1 MLKISHILELI
12 LGKEIASYIAKHSH
26 LVILSMIL
34 AAVSS
39 LFVVVPAVLIKPF
52 IDEGMKLGNDPVC
65 WKIPWIAF
73 ESGSWLA
80 WYKTEKVLVDN
91 ISPNRLL
98 LILAVIIFLSVLC
111 KSITIYFS
119 ELCATAFSQR
129 AVLSLRTD
137 LFKKY
142 ISLPLGFHQQRKS
155 GELIARA
162 TADVGRLQGS
172 VAHILIGLIKYP
184 VSALAFLIYLL
195 VTNYQLTLF
204 VFIIGPIIIG
214 LIRLFG
220 RKLKKHAVVVQD
232 AVAKVTSAYQESL
245 LCLKIIQGFC
255 REDYEEKKFKGL
267 ADNLYKRIMKYS
279 RWDLGTSPALDATVF
294 LLLPGVLILG
304 KVHFHHTLGEL
315 MAIMYAFSRLYD
327 PVKKLAKVHTSIRT
341 LQGATKRV
349 FGIMSTAS
357 AIQGQPDAIILSRH
371 KESIEFK
378 QVNFSYSPN
387 KPILQNLSFSVKAGE
402 MVAFVGKTGAG
413 KSTLMDLVPRFYDV
427 TGGSIAIDGIDIRNV
442 TLDSLRNQIG
452 IVNQETILFH
462 SSIEDNIAYGQ
473 TEKNLMELEAAA
485 KVANAHDFILAQP
498 NVYQTIV
505 GDQGTLLSGGQ
516 KQRISIARAILID
529 PTILILDEAASALDA
544 ESEKLV
550 QAAIENLQG
559 TRTILV
565 VAHRLSTILKANRIH
580 VLETGR
586 IVESGT
592 LEELL
597 DLNGRFR
604 QLYDMQFSNE
614 N

>member
-1 MLKISHILELI
+1 MRIFSHMLDSI
-12 LGKEIASYIAKHSH
+12 LGKEIAFYVKQHSG
-26 LVILSMIL
+26 LVILSMAL

-39 LFVVVPAVLIKPF
+39 LFVVVPAALIKPF
-52 IDEGMKLGNDPVC
+52 VDEGMKLGTDPVC

-80 WYKTEKVLVDN
+80 WHKTEKVLVDA
-91 ISPNRLL
+91 ISPNRFL
-98 LILAVIIFLSVLC
+98 LILSVVIFVSVLC
-111 KSITIYFS
+111 KSIAIYFS

-129 AVLSLRTD
+129 AVLSLRKD

-142 ISLPLGFHQQRKS
+142 ISLPLGFHQKKKS

-162 TADVGRLQGS
+162 TADVGALQGS

-195 VTNYQLTLF
+195 VMNYQLTLF
-204 VFIIGPIIIG
+204 VFIVGPIIIG

-220 RKLKKHAVVVQD
+220 RKLKKHAVAVQD
-232 AVAKVTSAYQESL
+232 AIARVTSAYQESL
-245 LCLKIIQGFC
+245 LCLKIVQGFC
-255 REDYEEKKFKGL
+255 KEDYEEKKFKGL
-267 ADNLYKRIMKYS
+267 ADNLYKRVMKYS
-279 RWDLGTSPALDATVF
+279 RWELGTSPAMDATVF

-304 KVHFHHTLGEL
+304 KIHFQHTLGEL
-315 MAIMYAFSRLYD
+315 MAIMYAFSKLYD
-327 PVKKLAKVHTSIRT
+327 PVKKLAKVHNSIRT

-349 FGIMSTAS
+349 FGIMNMAP
-357 AIQGQPDAIILSRH
+357 AIQGKPDAKILPRH

-387 KPILQNLSFSVKAGE
+387 EPILRDLSFIVKAGE

-413 KSTLMDLVPRFYDV
+413 KSTIMDLIPRFYDV
-427 TGGSIAIDGIDIRNV
+427 TSGSILIDGVDIRSV
-442 TLDSLRNQIG
+442 TLEALRNQIG

-462 SSIEDNIAYGQ
+462 SSIEENIAYGQ
-473 TEKNLMELEAAA
+473 TEKNLAKLEAAA
-485 KVANAHDFILAQP
+485 RVANAHDFILAQP
-498 NVYQTIV
+498 NGYQTIV

-516 KQRISIARAILID
+516 RQRISIARAVLID
-529 PTILILDEAASALDA
+529 PSILILDEAASALDA

-565 VAHRLSTILKANRIH
+565 VAHRLSTIIKSDRIH
-580 VLETGR
+580 VLEAGR

-597 DLNGRFR
+597 ELNGRFR

-614 N
+614 K

>member
-1 MLKISHILELI
+1 MIIISHILDSI
-12 LGKEIASYIAKHSH
+12 LGKEIAFYVKQHSG
-26 LVILSMIL
+26 LVILSMAL

-39 LFVVVPAVLIKPF
+39 LFVVVPAALIKPF
-52 IDEGMKLGNDPVC
+52 VDEGMKLGTDPVC
-65 WKIPWIAF
+65 WKISWIAF
-73 ESGSWLA
+73 EPGSWLA
-80 WYKTEKVLVDN
+80 WHKTEKVLIDA

-98 LILAVIIFLSVLC
+98 LILSVVIFVSVLC
-111 KSITIYFS
+111 KSIAIYFS
-119 ELCATAFSQR
+119 ELSATAFSQR
-129 AVLSLRTD
+129 AVLSLRRD

-162 TADVGRLQGS
+162 TADVGALQGS

-195 VTNYQLTLF
+195 VTNYQLTLII
-204 VFIIGPIIIG
+204 FIVGPIIIG

-232 AVAKVTSAYQESL
+232 AIARVTSAYQESL

-255 REDYEEKKFKGL
+255 KEDYEEKKFKGL
-267 ADNLYKRIMKYS
+267 ADNLYKRVMKYS
-279 RWDLGTSPALDATVF
+279 RWELGTSPALDATVF
-294 LLLPGVLILG
+294 LLLPGVLIFG
-304 KVHFHHTLGEL
+304 KVHFQHTLGEL

-327 PVKKLAKVHTSIRT
+327 PVKKLAKVHNSIRT

-349 FGIMSTAS
+349 FGIMNTAP
-357 AIQGQPDAIILSRH
+357 AIQGHPDAKILPRH
-371 KESIEFK
+371 KKSIEFK
-378 QVNFSYSPN
+378 QVNFSYLPN
-387 KPILQNLSFSVKAGE
+387 EPILQDITFSVKAGE
-402 MVAFVGKTGAG
+402 MAAFVGKTGAG
-413 KSTLMDLVPRFYDV
+413 KSTIMDLVPRFYDV
-427 TGGSIAIDGIDIRNV
+427 TGGSIAIDGIDIRDV
-442 TLDSLRNQIG
+442 TLDSLRKQIG
-452 IVNQETILFH
+452 IVSQETLLFH
-462 SSIEDNIAYGQ
+462 SSILDNISYGQ
-473 TEKNLMELEAAA
+473 TEFNTKKIESAA

-498 NVYQTIV
+498 NAYQTVI

-516 KQRISIARAILID
+516 RQRISIARAVLLD
-529 PTILILDEAASALDA
+529 PSVLILDEAASALDA

-565 VAHRLSTILKANRIH
+565 VAHRLSTILKADRIH
-580 VLETGR
+580 VLENGR

-592 LEELL
+592 LAELL
-597 DLNGRFR
+597 GLNGRFR